1 MRVLV
6 VNPIP
11 YTSETKNIQ
20 RAKSIKDTM
29 IYDLCLSF
37 HQEGH
42 DVTLFCAEPFRPT
55 EEESYPFQVLWCKS
69 VWQRI
74 FQPHRFPVIPE
85 IWKYIRNN
93 RKDIDLI
100 VSSEVFSMNSLMA
113 YRIAP
118 DKTVIWHE
126 LAKHNAML
134 KQVPSK
140 IWYNIVA
147 RSLMSKAK
155 ISARSNEAKAF
166 IARFCKNVS
175 DTVIDHGVNLDKFQ
189 TSEEKDNT
197 FVVCSQLIERKKIDG
212 ILRHFAE
219 YLQQYDPAGKLTI
232 IGEGEKKEALVR
244 LAEELN
250 ITDHVVFTGKLPH
263 EKIVPTLSRAQ
274 ALLVNTVQDN
284 NMISIVESIAVGTPV
299 LTTEVPLNAAYIKSA
314 RLGIAK
320 TGWNAQDLHLI
331 KENNAEFAANCLQ
344 YRQTL
349 STRSRVDQLIAAL
362 RRK

>member
-6 VNPIP
+6 INPIP

-37 HQEGH
+37 YQEGH
-42 DVTLFCAEPFRPT
+42 DVTLFCAEPFQPT
-55 EEESYPFQVLWCKS
+55 EEETYPFQVLWCKS

-74 FQPHRFPVIPE
+74 FQPHRFPVVPE
-85 IWKYIRNN
+85 IWKYIRNH
-93 RKDIDLI
+93 RKEIDLI

-126 LAKHNAML
+126 LAKHNAMF
-134 KQVPSK
+134 KQIPSK

-147 RSLMSKAK
+147 RFLMGKAK
-155 ISARSNEAKAF
+155 VSARSNEAKAF
-166 IARFCKNVS
+166 ISKYCKNVS

-189 TSEEKDNT
+189 ISNEKNNT

-219 YLQQYDPAGKLTI
+219 YLQQYDPTCVLTI
-232 IGEGEKKEALVR
+232 IGEGEKKAALMQ
-244 LAEELN
+244 LAAELN
-250 ITDHVVFTGKLPH
+250 ISEQVVFTGKLQH
-263 EKIVPTLSRAQ
+263 EEIVPMLSGAQ

-320 TGWNAQDLHLI
+320 TGWNAQDLHLM
-331 KENNAEFAANCLQ
+331 KQNNSEFAANCLQ

-349 STRSRVDQLIAAL
+349 STKSRVDQLITAL